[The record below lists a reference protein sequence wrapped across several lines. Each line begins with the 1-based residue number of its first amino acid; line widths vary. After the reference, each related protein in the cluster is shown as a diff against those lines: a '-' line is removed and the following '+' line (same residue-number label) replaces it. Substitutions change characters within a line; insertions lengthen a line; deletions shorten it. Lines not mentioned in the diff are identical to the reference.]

1 MEIGKQVP
9 VIQSA
14 DPETGSIP
22 SDSPTPS
29 RNDPPVTDPPSAGT
43 IPLMRSEIFQ
53 QPAVL
58 ERLMTEEMPNARRVA
73 AVLARSDPRYVV
85 IAARG
90 SSDNAARYGKY
101 LFGSQLGLQ
110 VALATPSLFT
120 LYGDPPSLREA
131 FVIGISQSGQ
141 SEDIVSVLAEARR
154 QGVPTLA
161 ITNDTASPLA
171 AQADYLLDLHAGPE
185 RAVAATKTYTAQ
197 LAALAL
203 LAVAWHSDE
212 SHLDGLKRTIDGVQQ
227 ALNLEDRI
235 QAEALPA
242 LQASLCWTLG
252 RGYNYATAF
261 EIALKLKETAG
272 LPAEPFSPADFLHGP
287 IALLR
292 EGLPTLLIAHSG
304 AAFQSTLEFG
314 NELKARGASM
324 IVISDQDEA
333 QRMADVGLRLAD
345 GVPEWCSPIVA
356 VVPGQLLALHLAL
369 ARGLDPDRPRG
380 LAKITITR

>member
-1 MEIGKQVP
+1 MEIGRQLP
-9 VIQSA
+9 VIQST
-14 DPETGSIP
+14 DPETGPVP
-22 SDSPTPS
+22 SDSSTPS
-29 RNDPPVTDPPSAGT
+29 RDESPVPDPPSAPT

-58 ERLMTEEMPNARRVA
+58 ERLLAEELRTARQIA
-73 AVLARSDPRYVV
+73 TVLARSDPRYVV

-120 LYGDPPSLREA
+120 LYGNPPSLRDA

-161 ITNDTASPLA
+161 ITNDTKSPLA

-203 LAVAWHSDE
+203 LAAAWHGDE
-212 SHLDGLKRTIDGVQQ
+212 SHLDGLKKAIDGISR
-227 ALNLEDRI
+227 ALRLEDRL
-235 QAEALPA
+235 QAQAAPA
-242 LQASLCWTLG
+242 LQASLCWVLG
-252 RGYNYATAF
+252 RGYNYATAY

-272 LPAEPFSPADFLHGP
+272 VPAEPFSPADFMHGP

-292 EGLPTLLIAHSG
+292 DGSPVVLIAHSG
-304 AAFQSTLEFG
+304 AAFHSTLAFG
-314 NELKARGASM
+314 TELKARGASL
-324 IVISDQDEA
+324 IVISDRGEA
-333 QRMADVGLRLAD
+333 QRLADVGLRLAD
-345 GVPEWCSPIVA
+345 GIPEWSSPIVA
-356 VVPGQLLALHLAL
+356 VVPGQLLALHVAL
-369 ARGLDPDRPRG
+369 ERGLDPDRPRG
-380 LAKITITR
+380 LSKVTRTR